1 MFPERET
8 AFQQRPGLVKKER
21 GSDPVWP
28 KPLQVG
34 RNRSLVPSPPQSDRA
49 GVDLN
54 PHGGYLTVQRT
65 VCDRKSKLCTQWTP
79 RRLMAARGKEA
90 FRCCVRVV
98 QIKVFHLKESLRLLM
113 RMLGHGKAQALVL
126 SVEHGVV
133 LLQERNT
140 QHEERAIG
148 RRNVQGHQRQVARLI
163 VGVMLRRERQQLRLA
178 ATAMLLDCK
187 SELRKLRPLF
197 AVLDAQLV

>member
-49 GVDLN
+49 GVHLN

-90 FRCCVRVV
+90 FRCCIPRLRRASQALIFRPRLGVRSEINLTRFSPKEHHTAAEDRVV
-98 QIKVFHLKESLRLLM
+98 QIKVFHLTGL
-113 RMLGHGKAQALVL
+113 
-126 SVEHGVV
+126 
-133 LLQERNT
+133 
-140 QHEERAIG
+140 
-148 RRNVQGHQRQVARLI
+148 
-163 VGVMLRRERQQLRLA
+163 
-178 ATAMLLDCK
+178 
-187 SELRKLRPLF
+187 
-197 AVLDAQLV
+197 